1 MFLHKLR
8 WLFTLLYAL
17 AGVMALSC
25 KREQVIPAHA
35 DFSYEIVNSN
45 FTVPVK
51 IKLTNT
57 SSGGNKYKWTFE
69 GGTPATSD
77 KRDPGEVVFNEAGS
91 WNVKLETSNAD
102 SRDEKSV
109 VVALDSSVTVDFL
122 PEILVNDY
130 APVQVKM
137 NNKTVGASGW
147 RWTFDGG
154 SPATSSAQDPGIIS
168 FTAPGEH
175 EITLTVNNGRK
186 DFTLSKKIIVKQ
198 ALAPA
203 FSIEP
208 SFDDEDYQAP
218 LTATLTNTSIGGIT
232 WKWTTTGGIIN
243 DDTAHSPQI
252 HFTSPGTYTV
262 TLTAD
267 NKKGTKSVSHIIT
280 VLANTNLRTF
290 SGVKLGI
297 NSAHG
302 SIGSFFSTSLRKKFN
317 AGDDLS
323 KDGKEIDIVFYG
335 MNKNFLY
342 NRFAS
347 PDSASQYAFDPI
359 PGARPVT
366 IVNSIENSPYASQM
380 TSAIF
385 DGMTTDAAL
394 QSIPINYSDAA
405 WKQFDNGVVP
415 RIVLFKKSNGIKGVI
430 RITQFVQAESESY
443 VIVDI
448 KVQKEP

>member
-17 AGVMALSC
+17 AGIMTFSC

-35 DFSYEIVNSN
+35 DFNYEIVNNS

-51 IKLTNT
+51 IKLTNN

-91 WNVKLETSNAD
+91 YNIKLETSNAD
-102 SRDEKSV
+102 SHDEKSV
-109 VVALDSSVTVDFL
+109 VVALDSSVMVDFT

-137 NNKTVGASGW
+137 NNKTVGASSW
-147 RWTFDGG
+147 RWTFHGG
-154 SPATSSAQDPGIIS
+154 SPATATTQDPGIIS

-175 EITLTVNNGRK
+175 EITLIVNNGRK
-186 DFTLSKKIIVKQ
+186 DFTLSKKITVQQ

-218 LTATLTNTSIGGIT
+218 LTATLNNTSVGGIT
-232 WKWTTTGGIIN
+232 WKWTTTGGTIS
-243 DDTAHSPQI
+243 DDTVRSPQI

-262 TLTAD
+262 TLSAD
-267 NKKGTKSVSHIIT
+267 NKKGAKSVSNTIT
-280 VLANTNLRTF
+280 VLPNTNLRTF

-297 NSAHG
+297 NIAHG
-302 SIGSFFSTSLRKKFN
+302 SIGSFFSTSLRKKFK

-323 KDGKEIDIVFYG
+323 NDGKEIDILFYG
-335 MNKNFLY
+335 MNKNFVY
-342 NRFAS
+342 NRFVS
-347 PDSASQYAFDPI
+347 PDSADKYAFDPI

-366 IVNSIENSPYASQM
+366 IVNSIENSPYASLM
-380 TSAIF
+380 TSGIF
-385 DGMTTDAAL
+385 DGMTTDAAIR
-394 QSIPINYSDAA
+394 SIPIDFSDAA
-405 WKQFDNGVVP
+405 WTQFDNAVVP

-430 RITQFVQAESESY
+430 RINQFVQAETESY